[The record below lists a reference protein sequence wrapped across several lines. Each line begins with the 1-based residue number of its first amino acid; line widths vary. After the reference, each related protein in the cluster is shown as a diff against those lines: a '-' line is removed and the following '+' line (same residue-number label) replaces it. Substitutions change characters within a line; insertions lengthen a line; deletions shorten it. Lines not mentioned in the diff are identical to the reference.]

1 MADINLKHLLAMA
14 TISNTTNTTYNDA
27 LTAFQN
33 AYAGESFNPDKDQRL
48 IFAQWNGKGTS
59 FYANG
64 VLYDIYGNRL
74 KSAAS
79 TLNGATATESATG
92 TYTYTTTYTL
102 EDNSTSTSS
111 FQIALGNGIK
121 GAVAGNVLT
130 MSVTRTGVSSANW
143 SSLTDISESFQTVIT
158 NNALADGENL
168 TETTN
173 KLDAKILGLALE
185 VVANEA
191 ACAAALQSLRTII
204 GLEENFSIP
213 TSSTYVAGQTNIVTA
228 IDALESRLR
237 SVETL
242 PTFDVVV
249 LGDAELPTASADTY
263 HKIYLKTA
271 TGSATQNVYKEY
283 ITVRSGVEGAYTY
296 SWELIGDT
304 AIDLTGYL
312 KTVTVNG
319 KAYSNASGSSIDLG
333 TVVNE
338 IESGNSEQLTA
349 TSNVTEG
356 VNKVTITPVTATVTQ
371 ATDTLSSDSETALLK
386 GDAIAKIKAYV
397 DDQVKI
403 IWEAISL

>member
-1 MADINLKHLLAMA
+1 MADINLKHWLAMA

>member
-27 LTAFQN
+27 LTAFKN

-102 EDNSTSTSS
+102 EDNSTATSS
-111 FQIALGNGIK
+111 FQIALGDGIK

-158 NNALADGENL
+158 NNALADGENI
-168 TETTN
+168 TTTTN

-237 SVETL
+237 SVESL

-263 HKIYLKTA
+263 HKLYLKTA
-271 TGSATQNVYKEY
+271 TGTGAQNVYKEY
-283 ITVRSGVEGAYTY
+283 ITVRSGNEGAYTY

-333 TVVNE
+333 EIVNKV
-338 IESGNSEQLTA
+338 ESGNSNQLTA
-349 TSNVTEG
+349 TSNVAEG
-356 VNKVTITPVTATVTQ
+356 VNTVTITPVTATVTQ
-371 ATDTLSSDSETALLK
+371 AADTLSSDSDVALLK

>member
-33 AYAGESFNPDKDQRL
+33 AYAGESFGTDKDQRL

-111 FQIALGNGIK
+111 FQIALGDGIK

-158 NNALADGENL
+158 NNALADGENI
-168 TETTN
+168 TTVTN

-237 SVETL
+237 SVESL

-263 HKIYLKTA
+263 HKLYLKTA
-271 TGSATQNVYKEY
+271 TGTGAQNVYKEY

-319 KAYSNASGSSIDLG
+319 KAYSNATGSSIDLG
-333 TVVNE
+333 TVVNT
-338 IESGNSEQLTA
+338 ITSGNSEQLTA
-349 TSNVTEG
+349 TSNTENG
-356 VNKVTITPVTATVTQ
+356 VNTVTITPVTATVTQ
-371 ATDTLSSDSETALLK
+371 AADTLSSDSETALLK

>member
-33 AYAGESFNPDKDQRL
+33 AYAGESFGTDKDQRL

-143 SSLTDISESFQTVIT
+143 SSLTDISEAFQTVIT

-191 ACAAALQSLRTII
+191 ACAAAFQSLRTII

-213 TSSTYVAGQTNIVTA
+213 TSSAYTHGKGNIIAAVE
-228 IDALESRLR
+228 DLNSRLNA
-237 SVETL
+237 VETL

-263 HKIYLKTA
+263 HKLYLKTA
-271 TGSATQNVYKEY
+271 TGTGAQNVYKEY
-283 ITVRSGVEGAYTY
+283 ITVRSGNEGAYTY

-333 TVVNE
+333 EIVNKV
-338 IESGNSEQLTA
+338 ESGNSNQLTA
-349 TSNVTEG
+349 TSNTVDG
-356 VNKVTITPVTATVTQ
+356 VNTVTITPVTATVTQ
-371 ATDTLSSDSETALLK
+371 ATDTLSSDSEVALLK

>member
-27 LTAFQN
+27 LTTFKN

-64 VLYDIYGNRL
+64 VLYDIYGSRL

-143 SSLTDISESFQTVIT
+143 SSLTGISESFQTVIT

-237 SVETL
+237 SVESL

-283 ITVRSGVEGAYTY
+283 ITVRSGNEGAYTY

-333 TVVNE
+333 EIVNKV
-338 IESGNSEQLTA
+338 ESGNSNQLTA
-349 TSNVTEG
+349 TNNVADG
-356 VNKVTITPVTATVTQ
+356 VNTVTITPVTATVTQ
-371 ATDTLSSDSETALLK
+371 ATDALSSDSDVALLK

>member
-33 AYAGESFNPDKDQRL
+33 AYAGESFGTDKDQRL

-74 KSAAS
+74 KNAAT

-102 EDNSTSTSS
+102 EDNSTSTSV
-111 FQIALGNGIK
+111 FQLALGDGIK
-121 GAVAGNVLT
+121 GAVSSNVLT

-158 NNALADGENL
+158 NNALADGENI
-168 TETTN
+168 TTTTN

-237 SVETL
+237 SVESL

-263 HKIYLKTA
+263 HKLYLKTA
-271 TGSATQNVYKEY
+271 TGTGAQNVYKEY
-283 ITVRSGVEGAYTY
+283 ITVRSGNEGAYTY

-319 KAYSNASGSSIDLG
+319 KAYSNATGSSIDLG
-333 TVVNE
+333 EVVNKV
-338 IESGNSEQLTA
+338 ESGNSNQLTA
-349 TSNVTEG
+349 TSNVADG
-356 VNKVTITPVTATVTQ
+356 VNTVTITPVTATVTQ
-371 ATDTLSSDSETALLK
+371 ATDTLSSDSDVALLK

>member
-27 LTAFQN
+27 LTTFKN

-237 SVETL
+237 SVESL

-338 IESGNSEQLTA
+338 IESGNSNQLTA

>member
-33 AYAGESFNPDKDQRL
+33 AYAGESFGTDKDQRL

-228 IDALESRLR
+228 IDALESRLQ
-237 SVETL
+237 SVESL

-263 HKIYLKTA
+263 HKLYLKTA
-271 TGSATQNVYKEY
+271 TGTGAQNVYKEY

-333 TVVNE
+333 EIVNKV
-338 IESGNSEQLTA
+338 ESGNSNQLTA
-349 TSNVTEG
+349 TSNVTDG
-356 VNKVTITPVTATVTQ
+356 VNTVTITPVTATVTQ
-371 ATDTLSSDSETALLK
+371 AEDTLSSDSDVALLK

>member
-33 AYAGESFNPDKDQRL
+33 AYAGESFGTDKDQRL

-237 SVETL
+237 SVESL

-283 ITVRSGVEGAYTY
+283 ITVRSGNEGAYTY

>member
-33 AYAGESFNPDKDQRL
+33 AYAGESFGTDKDQRL

-74 KSAAS
+74 KSAA
-79 TLNGATATESATG
+79 TALNGATATESATG

-143 SSLTDISESFQTVIT
+143 SSLTDISEAFQTVIT

-191 ACAAALQSLRTII
+191 ACAAAFQSLRTII

-213 TSSTYVAGQTNIVTA
+213 TSSAYTHGKGNIIAAVE
-228 IDALESRLR
+228 DLNSRLNA
-237 SVETL
+237 VETL

-263 HKIYLKTA
+263 HKLYLKTA
-271 TGSATQNVYKEY
+271 TGTGAQNVYKEY
-283 ITVRSGVEGAYTY
+283 ITVRSGNEGAYTY

-333 TVVNE
+333 EIVNKV
-338 IESGNSEQLTA
+338 ESGNSNQLTA
-349 TSNVTEG
+349 TSNTVDG
-356 VNKVTITPVTATVTQ
+356 VNTVTITPVTATVTQ
-371 ATDTLSSDSETALLK
+371 ATDTLSSDSEVALLK

>member
-74 KSAAS
+74 KSAA
-79 TLNGATATESATG
+79 TALNGAAATESATG

-237 SVETL
+237 SVESL

-249 LGDAELPTASADTY
+249 LGDTELPTASADTY

-271 TGSATQNVYKEY
+271 TGSAAQNVYKEY
-283 ITVRSGVEGAYTY
+283 ITVRSGNEGAYTY

-333 TVVNE
+333 EIVNKV
-338 IESGNSEQLTA
+338 ESGNSNQLTA
-349 TSNVTEG
+349 TSNVADG
-356 VNKVTITPVTATVTQ
+356 VNTVTITPVTATVTQ
-371 ATDTLSSDSETALLK
+371 ATDTLSSDSDVALLK

>member
-27 LTAFQN
+27 LTAFKN

-111 FQIALGNGIK
+111 FQIALGDGIK

-237 SVETL
+237 SVESL

-263 HKIYLKTA
+263 HKLYLKTA
-271 TGSATQNVYKEY
+271 TGTGAQNVYKEY

-333 TVVNE
+333 EIVNKV
-338 IESGNSEQLTA
+338 ESGNTNQLTA
-349 TSNVTEG
+349 TSNVADG
-356 VNKVTITPVTATVTQ
+356 VNTVTITPVTATVTQ
-371 ATDTLSSDSETALLK
+371 AADTLSSDSDVALLK

>member
-33 AYAGESFNPDKDQRL
+33 AYAGESFSPDKDQRL

-74 KSAAS
+74 KSAA
-79 TLNGATATESATG
+79 TALNGATATESATG

-237 SVETL
+237 SVESL

-283 ITVRSGVEGAYTY
+283 ITVRSGNEGAYTY

-333 TVVNE
+333 EIVNKV
-338 IESGNSEQLTA
+338 ESGNSNQLTA
-349 TSNVTEG
+349 TSNVADG
-356 VNKVTITPVTATVTQ
+356 VNTVTITPVTATVTQ
-371 ATDTLSSDSETALLK
+371 ATDTLSSDSDVALLK

>member
-27 LTAFQN
+27 LTTFKN

-64 VLYDIYGNRL
+64 VLYDIYGSRL

-130 MSVTRTGVSSANW
+130 MSVTRTGVSSASW
-143 SSLTDISESFQTVIT
+143 SSLTGISESFQTVIT

-237 SVETL
+237 SVESL

-263 HKIYLKTA
+263 HKIYLKTS

-283 ITVRSGVEGAYTY
+283 ITVRSGNEGAYTY

-333 TVVNE
+333 EIVNKV
-338 IESGNSEQLTA
+338 ESGNSNQLTA
-349 TSNVTEG
+349 TSNVADG
-356 VNKVTITPVTATVTQ
+356 VNTVTITPVTATVTQ
-371 ATDTLSSDSETALLK
+371 AADTLSSDSDVALLK

>member
-64 VLYDIYGNRL
+64 VLFDIYGNRL

-79 TLNGATATESATG
+79 TLNGAAATESATG

-111 FQIALGNGIK
+111 FQIALGDGIK

-143 SSLTDISESFQTVIT
+143 SSLTDISESFQTVIA
-158 NNALADGENL
+158 NNALADGENI
-168 TETTN
+168 TTTTN

-191 ACAAALQSLRTII
+191 ATAAAFQSLRTTI
-204 GLEENFSIP
+204 GLEENFSVP
-213 TSSTYVAGQTNIVTA
+213 ASSTYVAGQTNIVTA
-228 IDALESRLR
+228 IEGLNSRL
-237 SVETL
+237 SAVETL

-283 ITVRSGVEGAYTY
+283 ITVRSGVQGAYTY

-333 TVVNE
+333 EIVNKV
-338 IESGNSEQLTA
+338 ESGNSEQLTA
-349 TSNVTEG
+349 TSNTVDG
-356 VNKVTITPVTATVTQ
+356 VNTVTITPVTATVTQ
-371 ATDTLSSDSETALLK
+371 ATDTLSSDSDVALLK

>member
-33 AYAGESFNPDKDQRL
+33 AYAGESFGTDKDQRL

-74 KSAAS
+74 KNAAT
-79 TLNGATATESATG
+79 TLNGATSTESATG

-102 EDNSTSTSS
+102 EDNSTSTSV
-111 FQIALGNGIK
+111 FQLALGSGIK
-121 GAVAGNVLT
+121 GAVSSNVLT

-143 SSLTDISESFQTVIT
+143 SSLTDVSESFQTVIT

-237 SVETL
+237 SVESL

-263 HKIYLKTA
+263 HKLYLKTA
-271 TGSATQNVYKEY
+271 TGTGTQNVYKEY

-319 KAYSNASGSSIDLG
+319 KAYSNATGSSIDLG
-333 TVVNE
+333 EIVNKV
-338 IESGNSEQLTA
+338 ESGNSNQLTA
-349 TSNVTEG
+349 TSNVADG
-356 VNKVTITPVTATVTQ
+356 VNTVTITPVTATVTQ
-371 ATDTLSSDSETALLK
+371 AADTLSSDSETALLK

>member
-27 LTAFQN
+27 LTAFKN

-143 SSLTDISESFQTVIT
+143 SSLTDISEAFQTVIT

-228 IDALESRLR
+228 IDTLESRLR
-237 SVETL
+237 SVESL

-283 ITVRSGVEGAYTY
+283 ITVRSGNEGAYTY

>member
-27 LTAFQN
+27 LTTFKN

-191 ACAAALQSLRTII
+191 TVATALNTIRTSVGLATDGTISDTNAYTHGKGNIIAAVEDL
-204 GLEENFSIP
+204 N
-213 TSSTYVAGQTNIVTA
+213 
-228 IDALESRLR
+228 SRLNA
-237 SVETL
+237 VETL

-333 TVVNE
+333 EVVNKV
-338 IESGNSEQLTA
+338 ESGNSNQLTA
-349 TSNVTEG
+349 TSNTADG
-356 VNKVTITPVTATVTQ
+356 VNTVTITPVTATVTQ
-371 ATDTLSSDSETALLK
+371 AADTLNSDSDVALLK

>member
-33 AYAGESFNPDKDQRL
+33 AYAGESFGTDKDQRL

-191 ACAAALQSLRTII
+191 ACAAALQSLRTTI

-228 IDALESRLR
+228 IDALESRLQ
-237 SVETL
+237 SVESL

-333 TVVNE
+333 EIVNKV
-338 IESGNSEQLTA
+338 ESGNSNQLTA
-349 TSNVTEG
+349 TSNVTDG
-356 VNKVTITPVTATVTQ
+356 VNTVTITPVTATVTQ
-371 ATDTLSSDSETALLK
+371 AEDTLSSDSDVALLK

>member
-27 LTAFQN
+27 LTTFKN

-64 VLYDIYGNRL
+64 VLYDIYGSRL

-121 GAVAGNVLT
+121 GAVADNVLT

-143 SSLTDISESFQTVIT
+143 SSLTGISESFQTVIT

-237 SVETL
+237 SVESL

-263 HKIYLKTA
+263 HKIYLKTS

-283 ITVRSGVEGAYTY
+283 ITVRSGNEGAYTY

-333 TVVNE
+333 EIVNKV
-338 IESGNSEQLTA
+338 ESGNSNQLTA
-349 TSNVTEG
+349 TSNVADG
-356 VNKVTITPVTATVTQ
+356 VNTVTITPVTATVTQ
-371 ATDTLSSDSETALLK
+371 ATDALSSDSDVALLK

>member
-27 LTAFQN
+27 LTAFKN

-59 FYANG
+59 LYANG

-237 SVETL
+237 SVESL

-349 TSNVTEG
+349 TSNVTDG

-371 ATDTLSSDSETALLK
+371 ATDTLSSDSEAALLK

>member
-14 TISNTTNTTYNDA
+14 TISSTTNTTYNDA

-33 AYAGESFNPDKDQRL
+33 AYAGESFNPNKDQRL

-121 GAVAGNVLT
+121 GAVADNVLT

-237 SVETL
+237 SVESL

-283 ITVRSGVEGAYTY
+283 ITVRSGNEGAYTY

-333 TVVNE
+333 EVVNKV
-338 IESGNSEQLTA
+338 ESGNSNQLTA
-349 TSNVTEG
+349 TSNVADG
-356 VNKVTITPVTATVTQ
+356 VNTVTITPVTATVTQ
-371 ATDTLSSDSETALLK
+371 AADTLNSDSDVALLK

>member
-27 LTAFQN
+27 LTTFKN

-64 VLYDIYGNRL
+64 VLYDIYGSRL

-79 TLNGATATESATG
+79 TLNGAAATESATG

-143 SSLTDISESFQTVIT
+143 SSLTGISESFQTVIT

-237 SVETL
+237 SVESL

-283 ITVRSGVEGAYTY
+283 ITVRSGNEGAYTY

-333 TVVNE
+333 EIVNKV
-338 IESGNSEQLTA
+338 ESGNSNQLTA
-349 TSNVTEG
+349 TNNVADG
-356 VNKVTITPVTATVTQ
+356 VNTVTITPVTATVTQ
-371 ATDTLSSDSETALLK
+371 AADALSSDSDVALLK

>member
-33 AYAGESFNPDKDQRL
+33 AYAGESFGTDKDQRL

-237 SVETL
+237 SVESL

-283 ITVRSGVEGAYTY
+283 ITVRSGNEGAYTY

-349 TSNVTEG
+349 TSNVTDG

>member
-33 AYAGESFNPDKDQRL
+33 AYAGESFGTDKDQRL

-111 FQIALGNGIK
+111 FQIALGDGIK

-143 SSLTDISESFQTVIT
+143 SSLTDISESFQTVIN
-158 NNALADGENL
+158 NNALADGENI
-168 TETTN
+168 TTTTN

-237 SVETL
+237 SVESL

-263 HKIYLKTA
+263 HKLYLKTA
-271 TGSATQNVYKEY
+271 TGTGAQNVYKEY
-283 ITVRSGVEGAYTY
+283 ITVRSGNEGAYTY

-319 KAYSNASGSSIDLG
+319 KAYSNATGSSIDLG
-333 TVVNE
+333 EIVNKV
-338 IESGNSEQLTA
+338 ESGNSNQLTA
-349 TSNVTEG
+349 TSNTADG
-356 VNKVTITPVTATVTQ
+356 VNTVTITPVTATVTQ
-371 ATDTLSSDSETALLK
+371 ATDTLSSDSDVALLK

>member
-33 AYAGESFNPDKDQRL
+33 AYAGESFGTDKDQRL

-111 FQIALGNGIK
+111 FQIALGDGIK

-158 NNALADGENL
+158 NNALADGENI
-168 TETTN
+168 TTTTN

-185 VVANEA
+185 VVENEA

-237 SVETL
+237 SVESL

-263 HKIYLKTA
+263 HKLYLKTA
-271 TGSATQNVYKEY
+271 TGTGAQNVYKEY

-319 KAYSNASGSSIDLG
+319 KAYSNATGSSIDLG
-333 TVVNE
+333 EVVSKV
-338 IESGNSEQLTA
+338 ESGNSNQLTA
-349 TSNVTEG
+349 TSNTVDG
-356 VNKVTITPVTATVTQ
+356 VNTVTITPVTATVTQ

>member
-79 TLNGATATESATG
+79 TLNGAAATESATG

-143 SSLTDISESFQTVIT
+143 SSLTDISEAFQTVIT

-191 ACAAALQSLRTII
+191 TVATALNTIRTSVGLATDGTISDTNAYTHGKGNIIAAVEDL
-204 GLEENFSIP
+204 N
-213 TSSTYVAGQTNIVTA
+213 
-228 IDALESRLR
+228 SRLNA
-237 SVETL
+237 VETL
-242 PTFDVVV
+242 PTFDVV
-249 LGDAELPTASADTY
+249 LPTASADTY

-333 TVVNE
+333 EIVNKV
-338 IESGNSEQLTA
+338 ESGNSNQLTA
-349 TSNVTEG
+349 TSNVADG
-356 VNKVTITPVTATVTQ
+356 VNTVTITPVTATVTQ
-371 ATDTLSSDSETALLK
+371 ATDTLSSDSDVALLK

>member
-14 TISNTTNTTYNDA
+14 TISNTTSTTYSDA
-27 LTAFQN
+27 LTAFKN

-79 TLNGATATESATG
+79 VLNGAAATESATG

-102 EDNSTSTSS
+102 EDNSTSNSS
-111 FQIALGNGIK
+111 FQIALGDGIK

-143 SSLTDISESFQTVIT
+143 SSLTDISEAFQTVIT
-158 NNALADGENL
+158 NNALADDENI
-168 TETTN
+168 TTTTN

-191 ACAAALQSLRTII
+191 TVATALNTIRTSV

-228 IDALESRLR
+228 IDALESRLQ
-237 SVETL
+237 SVESL

-271 TGSATQNVYKEY
+271 AGTGAQNVYKEY
-283 ITVRSGVEGAYTY
+283 ITVRNGNEGAYTY

-319 KAYSNASGSSIDLG
+319 KAYSNATGSSIDLG
-333 TVVNE
+333 EIVNKVA
-338 IESGNSEQLTA
+338 SGNSNQLTA
-349 TSNVTEG
+349 TSNTVEG
-356 VNKVTITPVTATVTQ
+356 VNTVTITPVTATVTQ
-371 ATDTLSSDSETALLK
+371 AEDTLSSDSDVALLK

>member
-27 LTAFQN
+27 LTTFKN

-143 SSLTDISESFQTVIT
+143 SSLTDISEAFQTVIN

-191 ACAAALQSLRTII
+191 TVATALNTIRTSVGLATDGTISDANAYTHGKGNIIAAVEDL
-204 GLEENFSIP
+204 N
-213 TSSTYVAGQTNIVTA
+213 
-228 IDALESRLR
+228 SRLNA
-237 SVETL
+237 VETL

-271 TGSATQNVYKEY
+271 TGFATQNVYKEY

>member
-27 LTAFQN
+27 LTALQN

-64 VLYDIYGNRL
+64 VLFDIYGNRL

-121 GAVAGNVLT
+121 GAVADNVLT

-191 ACAAALQSLRTII
+191 ACATALQSLRTII

-228 IDALESRLR
+228 IDALESRLQ
-237 SVETL
+237 SVESL

-283 ITVRSGVEGAYTY
+283 ITVRSGNEGAYTY

-333 TVVNE
+333 EIVNKV
-338 IESGNSEQLTA
+338 ESGNSNQLTA
-349 TSNVTEG
+349 TSNVADG
-356 VNKVTITPVTATVTQ
+356 VNTVTITPVTATVTQ
-371 ATDTLSSDSETALLK
+371 AEDTLSSDSDVALLT

>member
-33 AYAGESFNPDKDQRL
+33 AYAGESFGTDKDQRL

-228 IDALESRLR
+228 IDALDSRLQ
-237 SVETL
+237 SVESL

-271 TGSATQNVYKEY
+271 TGTGAQNVYKEY
-283 ITVRSGVEGAYTY
+283 ITVRSGNEGAYTY

-333 TVVNE
+333 EVVNKV
-338 IESGNSEQLTA
+338 ESGNSNQLTA
-349 TSNVTEG
+349 TSNVADG
-356 VNKVTITPVTATVTQ
+356 VNTVTITPVTATVTQ
-371 ATDTLSSDSETALLK
+371 AEDTLSSDSDVALLK

>member
-27 LTAFQN
+27 LTALQN

-74 KSAAS
+74 KNAAT

-102 EDNSTSTSS
+102 EDNSTSTSV
-111 FQIALGNGIK
+111 FQLALGNGIK
-121 GAVAGNVLT
+121 GAVASNVLT

-191 ACAAALQSLRTII
+191 ATAAAFQSLRTII

-228 IDALESRLR
+228 IETLNNRLT

-283 ITVRSGVEGAYTY
+283 ITVRSGNEGAYTY

-333 TVVNE
+333 EIVNKV
-338 IESGNSEQLTA
+338 ESGNSNQLTA
-349 TSNVTEG
+349 TSNTADG
-356 VNKVTITPVTATVTQ
+356 VNTVTITPVTATVTQ
-371 ATDTLSSDSETALLK
+371 AADTLNSDSDVALLK

>member
-33 AYAGESFNPDKDQRL
+33 AYAGESFSPDKDQRL

-121 GAVAGNVLT
+121 GAVTSNVLT

-143 SSLTDISESFQTVIT
+143 SSLTDVSESFQTVIA

-191 ACAAALQSLRTII
+191 TVATALQSLRTII

-228 IDALESRLR
+228 IDALESRLQ
-237 SVETL
+237 SVESL

-283 ITVRSGVEGAYTY
+283 ITVRSGVQGAYTY

-333 TVVNE
+333 EVVNKV
-338 IESGNSEQLTA
+338 ESGNTNQLTA
-349 TSNVTEG
+349 TNNVVDG
-356 VNKVTITPVTATVTQ
+356 VNTVTITPVTATVTQ
-371 ATDTLSSDSETALLK
+371 AADTLSSDSDVALLK

>member
-27 LTAFQN
+27 LTAFKN

-121 GAVAGNVLT
+121 GAVADNVLT

-191 ACAAALQSLRTII
+191 TCAAALQSLRTII

-237 SVETL
+237 SVESL

-249 LGDAELPTASADTY
+249 LGDAQLPTASADTY

-283 ITVRSGVEGAYTY
+283 ITVRRGNEGAYTY

>member
-33 AYAGESFNPDKDQRL
+33 AYAGESFGTDKDQRL

-64 VLYDIYGNRL
+64 VLFDIYGNRL

-237 SVETL
+237 SVESL

-263 HKIYLKTA
+263 HKLYLKTA
-271 TGSATQNVYKEY
+271 TGTGAQNVYKEY

-319 KAYSNASGSSIDLG
+319 KAYSNAAGSSIDLG
-333 TVVNE
+333 EIVNKV
-338 IESGNSEQLTA
+338 ESGNSNQLTA
-349 TSNVTEG
+349 TSNTVDG
-356 VNKVTITPVTATVTQ
+356 VNTVTITPVTATVTQ
-371 ATDTLSSDSETALLK
+371 AADTLSSDSDVALLK

>member
-79 TLNGATATESATG
+79 ALSGATATESATG

-111 FQIALGNGIK
+111 FQIALGDGIK

-158 NNALADGENL
+158 NNALADGENI
-168 TETTN
+168 TTTTN

-237 SVETL
+237 SVESL

-263 HKIYLKTA
+263 HKLYLKTA
-271 TGSATQNVYKEY
+271 TSTGAQNVYKEY

-319 KAYSNASGSSIDLG
+319 KAYSNATGSSIDLG
-333 TVVNE
+333 TVVNT
-338 IESGNSEQLTA
+338 ITSGNSEQLTA
-349 TSNVTEG
+349 TSNTENG
-356 VNKVTITPVTATVTQ
+356 VNTVTITPVTATVTQ
-371 ATDTLSSDSETALLK
+371 AADTLSSDSETALLK

>member
-33 AYAGESFNPDKDQRL
+33 AYAGESFGPDKDQRL

-111 FQIALGNGIK
+111 FQIALGDGIK

-158 NNALADGENL
+158 NNALADGENI
-168 TETTN
+168 TTTTN

-191 ACAAALQSLRTII
+191 ACAAAFQSLRTII

-237 SVETL
+237 SVESL

-263 HKIYLKTA
+263 HKLYLKTA
-271 TGSATQNVYKEY
+271 TGTGAQNVYKEY
-283 ITVRSGVEGAYTY
+283 ITVRSGNEGAYTY

-319 KAYSNASGSSIDLG
+319 KAYSNATGSSIDLG
-333 TVVNE
+333 EVVNKV
-338 IESGNSEQLTA
+338 ESGNTNQLTA
-349 TSNVTEG
+349 TNNVVDG
-356 VNKVTITPVTATVTQ
+356 VNTVTITPVTATVTQ
-371 ATDTLSSDSETALLK
+371 ATDTLSSDSEVALLK

>member
-64 VLYDIYGNRL
+64 VLFDIYGNRL

-79 TLNGATATESATG
+79 TLNGAAATESATG

-143 SSLTDISESFQTVIT
+143 SSLTDISESFQTVIA
-158 NNALADGENL
+158 NNALADGENI
-168 TETTN
+168 TTTTN

-191 ACAAALQSLRTII
+191 ATAAAFQSLRTTI
-204 GLEENFSIP
+204 GLEENFSVP
-213 TSSTYVAGQTNIVTA
+213 ASSTYVAGQTNIVTA
-228 IDALESRLR
+228 IEGLNSRL
-237 SVETL
+237 SAVETL

-283 ITVRSGVEGAYTY
+283 ITVRSGVQGAYTY

-333 TVVNE
+333 EIVNKV
-338 IESGNSEQLTA
+338 ESGNSEQLTA
-349 TSNVTEG
+349 TSNVADG
-356 VNKVTITPVTATVTQ
+356 VNTVTITPVTATVTQ
-371 ATDTLSSDSETALLK
+371 AADTLSSDSETALLK

>member
-27 LTAFQN
+27 LTAFKN

-64 VLYDIYGNRL
+64 VLYDIYGSRL

-121 GAVAGNVLT
+121 GAVADNVLT

-237 SVETL
+237 SVESL

-283 ITVRSGVEGAYTY
+283 ITVRSGNEGAYTY